1 MRDRRSRENSEPR
14 TSQGPRLFFVAERVP
29 DNLCRLRVPDSGFRI
44 CDSECADLGCV
55 AFKFALLYGP
65 VRRLFSP
72 GSLHSMTLPCLSR
85 TGNSKCRS
93 RLREEIRGGH
103 DLFRRL
109 KKKGDLAGLLSGP
122 NVQCLPFQLLFPMF
136 PDNLLSGFEVL
147 FARQDSFFRPAL
159 SDTSDPVRCDI
170 DRYDPDYLHG
180 AIQQDLHAK

>member
-1 MRDRRSRENSEPR
+1 MLRPYEFDYLYDPPGHENPLFAFTFLSTVWLPPSFGAFPIRE
-14 TSQGPRLFFVAERVP
+14 
-29 DNLCRLRVPDSGFRI
+29 FR
-44 CDSECADLGCV
+44 
-55 AFKFALLYGP
+55 ALQAQN
-65 VRRLFSP
+65 
-72 GSLHSMTLPCLSR
+72 T
-85 TGNSKCRS
+85 
-93 RLREEIRGGH
+93 
-103 DLFRRL
+103 
-109 KKKGDLAGLLSGP
+109 KKGDLAGLLSGP